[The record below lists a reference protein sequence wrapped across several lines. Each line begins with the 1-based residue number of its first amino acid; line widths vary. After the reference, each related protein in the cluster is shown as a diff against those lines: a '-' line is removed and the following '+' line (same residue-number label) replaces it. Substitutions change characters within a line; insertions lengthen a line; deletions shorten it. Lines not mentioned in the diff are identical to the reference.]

1 MKKFYLAVATIL
13 IASIFACQKKETTL
27 LEQLD
32 PAETGIQFANR
43 ITENDTFNILDFEFV
58 YNGGGVAAGDFNNDG
73 LQDLYFTGNTAD
85 NRLYI
90 NKGDFKFEDQTET
103 AGVAGKGRWCSGVA
117 AVDVNADGWLD
128 LYVCATVYEPGARR
142 KTSCT
147 STRAPTAPR
156 SNSGKWAPNTALRI
170 PPIPPMPPFSIMTT
184 TATWTCTSS

>member
-73 LQDLYFTGNTAD
+73 LTDILLYNSVIAAAGIIAPQNGAGSMKKYPKSPRSPGVPYPPRYFSGSTGLAF
-85 NRLYI
+85 R
-90 NKGDFKFEDQTET
+90 
-103 AGVAGKGRWCSGVA
+103 AGATSAQNVAGKA
-117 AVDVNADGWLD
+117 LA
-128 LYVCATVYEPGARR
+128 
-142 KTSCT
+142 
-147 STRAPTAPR
+147 ST
-156 SNSGKWAPNTALRI
+156 K
-170 PPIPPMPPFSIMTT
+170 PIYFK
-184 TATWTCTSS
+184 ANL